1 MTENIFATPTANL
14 ETAPQAPQATPE
26 FYVIAERKLFIL
38 SVLSLGLYMYFW
50 SYKHWSNYKKAT
62 QDDIWPWA
70 RGLFCIFF
78 VHKLYRRADHQIRIS
93 GRSYIFDF
101 EQWATM
107 LVVIIV
113 AGHIVDKMSD
123 HIESLAAV
131 GTWLLISIPLR
142 AYLMQKGQA
151 MLNFAAGDADGS
163 SNARFNIWNYLIMV
177 PGAAL
182 WGFMLYTTL
191 LSYL

>member
-1 MTENIFATPTANL
+1 MTENVFATPTANL
-14 ETAPQAPQATPE
+14 QTAAQITPE

-50 SYKHWSNYKKAT
+50 SFKHWSNYKKAT
-62 QDDIWPWA
+62 QADIWPWA
-70 RGLFCIFF
+70 RGLLCIFF
-78 VHKLYRRADHQIRIS
+78 VHKLYRRADHQIRIT

-107 LVVIIV
+107 LVVITV
-113 AGHIVDKMSD
+113 AAHIVDRLSD
-123 HIESLAAV
+123 HIESTAAV
-131 GTWLLISIPLR
+131 AVWLFISIPLR

-163 SNARFNIWNYLIMV
+163 SNARFNVWNYLVMV

-182 WGFMLYTTL
+182 WALMLFLTL
-191 LSYL
+191 PSFF

>member
-1 MTENIFATPTANL
+1 MTENVFATPTANL
-14 ETAPQAPQATPE
+14 QTAAQVTPE

-38 SVLSLGLYMYFW
+38 SVLSLGFYMYFW
-50 SYKHWSNYKKAT
+50 SFKHWSNYKKAT
-62 QDDIWPWA
+62 QADIWPWA
-70 RGLFCIFF
+70 RGLLCIFF
-78 VHKLYRRADHQIRIS
+78 VHKLYRRADHQIRIT

-107 LVVIIV
+107 LVVITV
-113 AGHIVDKMSD
+113 AAHIVDRLSD
-123 HIESLAAV
+123 HIESTAAV
-131 GTWLLISIPLR
+131 AVWLFISIPLR

-163 SNARFNIWNYLIMV
+163 SNARFNVWNYLIMV

-182 WGFMLYTTL
+182 WALMLFLTL
-191 LSYL
+191 PSFF

>member
-1 MTENIFATPTANL
+1 MTENVFATPTANL
-14 ETAPQAPQATPE
+14 QTAAQVTPE

-50 SYKHWSNYKKAT
+50 SFKHWSNYKKAT
-62 QDDIWPWA
+62 QTDIWPWA
-70 RGLFCIFF
+70 RGLLCIFF
-78 VHKLYRRADHQIRIS
+78 VHKLYRRADHQIRIT

-107 LVVIIV
+107 LVVITV
-113 AGHIVDKMSD
+113 AAHIVDRLSD
-123 HIESLAAV
+123 HIESTAAV
-131 GTWLLISIPLR
+131 AVWLFISIPLR

-163 SNARFNIWNYLIMV
+163 SNARFNVWNYLIMV

-182 WGFMLYTTL
+182 WALMLFLTL
-191 LSYL
+191 S

>member
-1 MTENIFATPTANL
+1 MTENVFATPTANL
-14 ETAPQAPQATPE
+14 ETAAQATPE

-50 SYKHWSNYKKAT
+50 SFKHWSNYKKAT
-62 QDDIWPWA
+62 QADIWPWA
-70 RGLFCIFF
+70 RGLLCIFF
-78 VHKLYRRADHQIRIS
+78 VHKLYRSADHQIRIT

-107 LVVIIV
+107 LVVITV
-113 AGHIVDKMSD
+113 AGHIVDKLSD
-123 HIESLAAV
+123 HIEGTAAIAV
-131 GTWLLISIPLR
+131 WLFISILLR
-142 AYLMQKGQA
+142 AHLMQKGQA

-163 SNARFNIWNYLIMV
+163 SNARFNVWNYLIMV

-182 WGFMLYTTL
+182 WALMLFLTL
-191 LSYL
+191 RSFFH

>member
-1 MTENIFATPTANL
+1 MTENVFATPTANL
-14 ETAPQAPQATPE
+14 QTAAQVTPE

-50 SYKHWSNYKKAT
+50 SFKHWSNYKKAT
-62 QDDIWPWA
+62 QADIWPWA
-70 RGLFCIFF
+70 RGLLCIFF
-78 VHKLYRRADHQIRIS
+78 VHKLYRRADHQIRIT

-107 LVVIIV
+107 LVVITV
-113 AGHIVDKMSD
+113 AAHIVDRLSD
-123 HIESLAAV
+123 HIESTAAV
-131 GTWLLISIPLR
+131 AVWLFISIPLR

-163 SNARFNIWNYLIMV
+163 SNARFNVWNYLIMV

-182 WGFMLYTTL
+182 WALMLFLTFP
-191 LSYL
+191 SFF

>member
-1 MTENIFATPTANL
+1 MTENLYAAPTANL
-14 ETAPQAPQATPE
+14 ETAAQTTSE

-38 SVLSLGLYMYFW
+38 SVLSFGFYMYFW

-62 QDDIWPWA
+62 HDNLWPWA
-70 RGLFCIFF
+70 RGLLCIFF
-78 VHKLYRRADHQIRIS
+78 VHKLYRRADHQIRIT

-107 LVVIIV
+107 LVVITV
-113 AGHIVDKMSD
+113 AAHVVDRLSD
-123 HIESLAAV
+123 HIESTAV
-131 GTWLLISIPLR
+131 VSAWLFISIPLR

-151 MLNFAAGDADGS
+151 LLNFAAGDAEGA
-163 SNARFNIWNYLIMV
+163 SNARFNLWNYLIMV

-182 WGFMLYTTL
+182 WGLMFYVTVRLYV
-191 LSYL
+191 

>member
-1 MTENIFATPTANL
+1 MTENVFATPTANL
-14 ETAPQAPQATPE
+14 DVAPQGTPE
-26 FYVIAERKLFIL
+26 FYVIAERKLFVL

-50 SYKHWSNYKKAT
+50 SFKHWSNYKKAT

-70 RGLFCIFF
+70 RGLLCIFF
-78 VHKLYRRADHQIRIS
+78 VHKLYRRADHQIRIT

-101 EQWATM
+101 EWWATM
-107 LVVIIV
+107 LVVVTV
-113 AGHIVDKMSD
+113 AAHIVDKLSD
-123 HIESLAAV
+123 HIEGTAAV
-131 GTWLLISIPLR
+131 AAGLFISILLR

-163 SNARFNIWNYLIMV
+163 SNAGFNVWNYLIMV

-182 WGFMLYTTL
+182 WALMLFLTL
-191 LSYL
+191 RSFF

>member
-1 MTENIFATPTANL
+1 MTENVFATPTANL
-14 ETAPQAPQATPE
+14 QTAAQVTPE

-50 SYKHWSNYKKAT
+50 SFKHWSNYKKAT
-62 QDDIWPWA
+62 QADIWPWA
-70 RGLFCIFF
+70 RGLLCIFF
-78 VHKLYRRADHQIRIS
+78 VHKLYRRADHQIRIT

-107 LVVIIV
+107 LVVITV
-113 AGHIVDKMSD
+113 AAHIVDRLSD
-123 HIESLAAV
+123 RIESTAAV
-131 GTWLLISIPLR
+131 AVWLFISIPLR

-163 SNARFNIWNYLIMV
+163 SNARFNVWNYLIMV

-182 WGFMLYTTL
+182 WALMLFLTL
-191 LSYL
+191 PSFF

>member
-1 MTENIFATPTANL
+1 MTENVFATPTANL
-14 ETAPQAPQATPE
+14 QTAAQVTPE

-50 SYKHWSNYKKAT
+50 SFKHWSNYKKAT
-62 QDDIWPWA
+62 QADIWPWA
-70 RGLFCIFF
+70 RGLLCIFF
-78 VHKLYRRADHQIRIS
+78 VHKLYRRADHQIRIT

-107 LVVIIV
+107 LVVITV
-113 AGHIVDKMSD
+113 AAHIVDRLSD
-123 HIESLAAV
+123 HIESTAAV
-131 GTWLLISIPLR
+131 AVWLFISIPLR

-163 SNARFNIWNYLIMV
+163 SNARFNVWNYLIMV

-182 WGFMLYTTL
+182 WALMLFLTL
-191 LSYL
+191 PSFF

>member
-1 MTENIFATPTANL
+1 MTENVFATPTANL
-14 ETAPQAPQATPE
+14 ETVSQTTSE
-26 FYVIAERKLFIL
+26 FYVVSERKLFIL
-38 SVLSLGLYMYFW
+38 SVMSLGLYMYFW

-70 RGLFCIFF
+70 RGLLCIFF

-107 LVVIIV
+107 LVVITVV
-113 AGHIVDKMSD
+113 AHVVDRMSD
-123 HIESLAAV
+123 HIDNLTV
-131 GTWLLISIPLR
+131 LGVWLLIAIPLR

-163 SNARFNIWNYLIMV
+163 SNARFTLWNYLIMV
-177 PGAAL
+177 PGVAL
-182 WGFMLYTTL
+182 WGMMLYSTVRA
-191 LSYL
+191 YL

>member
-1 MTENIFATPTANL
+1 MTENVFATPTANL
-14 ETAPQAPQATPE
+14 ETASQASQATPE

-62 QDDIWPWA
+62 QDEIWPWA

>member
-1 MTENIFATPTANL
+1 MTENVFATPTANL
-14 ETAPQAPQATPE
+14 QTAAQVTPE

-50 SYKHWSNYKKAT
+50 SFKHWSNYKKAT
-62 QDDIWPWA
+62 QADIWPWA
-70 RGLFCIFF
+70 RGLLCIFF
-78 VHKLYRRADHQIRIS
+78 VHKLYRRADHQIRIT

-107 LVVIIV
+107 LVVITV
-113 AGHIVDKMSD
+113 AGHIVDRLSD
-123 HIESLAAV
+123 HIESTAAV
-131 GTWLLISIPLR
+131 AVWLFISIPLR

-163 SNARFNIWNYLIMV
+163 SNARFNVWNYLIMV

-182 WGFMLYTTL
+182 WALMLFLTL
-191 LSYL
+191 PSFF